1 MYSMWF
7 LRSKIKKRSGVIY
20 VYWHDLRVHSGLFSY
35 SFSSVAAWPDQMEK
49 VEGGYEPIERIGE
62 GGFSAVYKCC
72 NSVTKKIVAVKRI
85 FFVDENKGVPSSVI
99 REISLLKELDHHN
112 VIRWC
117 L

>member
-1 MYSMWF
+1 
-7 LRSKIKKRSGVIY
+7 
-20 VYWHDLRVHSGLFSY
+20 
-35 SFSSVAAWPDQMEK
+35 MEK

-62 GGFSAVYKCC
+62 GGFSAVYKCR

-112 VIRWC
+112 VIR
-117 L
+117 